1 VKHWGSIG
9 HHVANSSPEQHNIS
23 IFRVEVFY
31 LCTELLGL
39 TTRMNITNT
48 CAFRQQNFIA
58 SPNSVSSPVIN
69 VCLLHVLRL
78 YRASDLTGCIL
89 LSCRKYSLHIA
100 ASKDARG
107 KAIFTIVAVEPSIT
121 FISGDMWQH
130 GTLCSWIR
138 TGLQFK

>member
-1 VKHWGSIG
+1 MKHWGSIR
-9 HHVANSSPEQHNIS
+9 HHVANSAPEQHNIS

-31 LCTELLGL
+31 LCTELLGF
-39 TTRMNITNT
+39 TTRMNIKNT

-69 VCLLHVLRL
+69 VCLLRVLHL